1 MVVGQH
7 CLGVFHG
14 GAQALIVFGNYQQP
28 FMPFDRLNPKDGAWV
43 SVTWVDPQVKWD
55 SRSFKPRDLCH
66 FRLFLVYSK
75 SLPAFPRQAG
85 SCRT

>member
-28 FMPFDRLNPKDGAWV
+28 FMPFDRLNPKDGTWV
-43 SVTWVDPQVKWD
+43 SVTWVDPQVKWRG
-55 SRSFKPRDLCH
+55 RSI
-66 FRLFLVYSK
+66 
-75 SLPAFPRQAG
+75 
-85 SCRT
+85 